1 MGDSSNTQTDTYQNQ
16 MSWGTPY
23 PGAQGLYDAAYG
35 DAMNLYGGGS
45 VPDAFWNATQDQ
57 ATYGMYDTAW
67 NAIAQ
72 NPLQGTMNEFASTY
86 GTDGFNQTQ
95 RDALSALQ
103 GMQSGTGYQPF
114 ATGQMN
120 NQAIGMLQG
129 YTSGQN
135 NPALAGFSQMAGQQS
150 PYASQQNLSG
160 IAAGQYLN
168 REDPNFERMLNLA
181 SERAATEAGLAA
193 GLGGRY
199 GSSAHQ
205 GVVTRNVGDMQANAR
220 MGQYQFE
227 RGQQMTANQM
237 LDAARAQQDATRL
250 SALSGQAGT
259 YADDR
264 NRELSAINA
273 LGGFNAQDMDRQLSA
288 IGADEALKYQALMDQ
303 FNMGQQGMTNLAS
316 AGDIWA
322 SLYGAQ
328 MQPYNDLYAVSQTPY
343 QQMEQLLGLANY
355 STPYAANYQ
364 EANTSSNSDTSKDNT
379 LGTLAGVATLL

>member
-1 MGDSSNTQTDTYQNQ
+1 MGDSTTTNSNTSGNQ
-16 MSWGTPY
+16 MAWGMPY
-23 PGAQGLYDAAYG
+23 AGAQNLYDGAYADAANFYG
-35 DAMNLYGGGS
+35 SNI
-45 VPDAFWNATQDQ
+45 PDPFWTAAQDQ

-120 NQAIGMLQG
+120 NQAIGMLQPL
-129 YTSGQN
+129 TSGQN
-135 NPALAGFSQMAGQQS
+135 NPALAGFGQMAGQQPLYYS
-150 PYASQQNLSG
+150 EQNLG
-160 IAAGQYLN
+160 NIARGDYLN
-168 REDPNFERMLNLA
+168 REDPNFERILQRSA
-181 SERAATEAGLAA
+181 ERAATEAGLAA

-199 GSSAHQ
+199 GSGAHQ
-205 GVVTRNVGDMQANAR
+205 GVVTRNIGDMEANAR

-227 RGQQMTANQM
+227 RGQQLAANQQM
-237 LDAARAQQDATRL
+237 DAGRSARDATRL

-273 LGGFNAQDMDRQLSA
+273 LGSFNAQDMDRQLSA

-328 MQPYNDLYAVSQTPY
+328 MQPYNDLYAVSQTPWD
-343 QQMEQLLGLANY
+343 QINQLLGVAGT
-355 STPYAANYQ
+355 SSPYAAQY
-364 EANTSSNSDTSKDNT
+364 ASNTSSTGSTTEKDNT
-379 LGTLAGVATLL
+379 WGTIAGAAALL